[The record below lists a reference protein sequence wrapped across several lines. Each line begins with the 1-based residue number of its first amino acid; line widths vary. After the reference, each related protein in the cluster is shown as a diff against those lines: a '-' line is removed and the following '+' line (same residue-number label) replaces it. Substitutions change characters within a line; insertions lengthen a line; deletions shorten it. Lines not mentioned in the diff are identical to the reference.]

1 MKMLVCT
8 IRDRAAEAYGRPFFL
23 PATGVAIRSFQDEVN
38 RNAADNQVFQHP
50 DDFDLYELGTFDDF
64 SGTFEL
70 HEQPKLL
77 ALGKQVKDRS

>member
-38 RNAADNQVFQHP
+38 RNAPDNQIYAHP
-50 DDFDLYELGTFDDF
+50 DDFDLFELGMFDDF
-64 SGTFEL
+64 DGSFVL
-70 HEQPKLL
+70 HEAPKLL
-77 ALGKQVKDRS
+77 ALGKQLKSRD